1 MHMNL
6 LYAFTH
12 HTGVRLAEVGFLFMA
27 FAGIW
32 FAAAATPNFRFA
44 GGRSTIA
51 GIALAIGAILLIIAT
66 HCSSAMMMADGKA
79 TVRESA
85 RTCSGARSWCV
96 STKTGQW

>member
-1 MHMNL
+1 MRMNL

-12 HTGVRLAEVGFLFMA
+12 HTGIRLAEVGFLFMA

-66 HCSSAMMMADGKA
+66 HWGRFD
-79 TVRESA
+79 
-85 RTCSGARSWCV
+85 
-96 STKTGQW
+96 